1 MKADIKHY
9 NMWIELIQ
17 KLADGRTIIPRTEI
31 HTLADK
37 LGLKHPQWFTRDHA
51 MRAGR
56 GLYYVPAS
64 VNGTKAVKG
73 ASAPAEKKI
82 VNSSD
87 SVMPHLNPT
96 LKELTTP
103 KATAKPRITSM
114 TTDIEDQGIVPEVY
128 GNYQPFGTFDD
139 LKSIIAS
146 KKFYPVF
153 ITGPSGN
160 GKSMS
165 VEQACASLGR
175 EFINIPMT
183 AETDEGDLLGNYVLV
198 NNEMAWRDGGVTV
211 AARRGAVVC
220 IDEVDY
226 GAQNLSCLQR
236 VLEGKSFILKKKGEI
251 VLPKEGFQ
259 IIVTANTKGKGSE
272 DGRYMF
278 TNVLNES
285 FLERFPITFEQTW
298 APGSIEKKIIKGE
311 LTLAGHTD
319 DAFAELLVTWATV
332 VRKVHEDGTLP
343 EVISTRRLVHIARA
357 YSIFNGSKL
366 KAITFC
372 LNRFDEVTKTALIDL
387 YTKLD
392 ASVVV
397 DNSKTIEEQADEAS
411 AKFAAAGI
419 ND

>member
-1 MKADIKHY
+1 MGKANIEHY
-9 NMWIELIQ
+9 NMWIGLIQ
-17 KLADGRTIIPRTEI
+17 KLADGRKIIPRTEI
-31 HTLADK
+31 HALAEK

-56 GLYYVPAS
+56 GLYHVP
-64 VNGTKAVKG
+64 G
-73 ASAPAEKKI
+73 ATDAKESKPVEKKI
-82 VNSSD
+82 VNTSE
-87 SVMPHLNPT
+87 SVMPRLNPT
-96 LKELTTP
+96 LKELTAP
-103 KATAKPRITSM
+103 HKVVKPRITVM
-114 TTDIEDQGIVPEVY
+114 ATDIEDQGIVPDIY
-128 GNYQPFGTFDD
+128 TNYQPFGTFDD
-139 LKSIIAS
+139 LKAILAS

-153 ITGPSGN
+153 ITGPTGN

-165 VEQACASLGR
+165 VEQACAVLGR

-183 AETDEGDLLGNYVLV
+183 AETDEGDLLGNYVLI
-198 NNEMAWRDGGVTV
+198 NNEMVWRDGGVTV

-226 GAQNLSCLQR
+226 GAQNLGCLQR
-236 VLEGKSFILKKKGEI
+236 VLEGKPFLLKKKGEI
-251 VLPKEGFQ
+251 VTPKEGFQ

-298 APGSIEKKIIKGE
+298 APGDVEKKIIKGE
-311 LTLAGHTD
+311 LTLAGRSD
-319 DAFAELLVTWATV
+319 DDFAAMLVTWATV
-332 VRKVHEDGTLP
+332 VRKVHEDGTMP

-357 YSIFNGSKL
+357 YEIFNGNKL
-366 KAITFC
+366 KCITFC

-392 ASVVV
+392 VSVVV
-397 DNSKTIEEQADEAS
+397 DNSKTIEEQAEEAS
-411 AKFAAAGI
+411 AKFANAPV
-419 ND
+419 

>member
-1 MKADIKHY
+1 MGKANIEEY
-9 NMWIELIQ
+9 NMWVGLIQ
-17 KLADGRTIIPRTEI
+17 KAADGRTVISRKEI
-31 HTLADK
+31 NAIAK
-37 LGLKHPQWFTRDHA
+37 ERGLKSPQWFTHDA
-51 MRAGR
+51 SMRAGR
-56 GLYYVPAS
+56 GLYHVPMLG
-64 VNGTKAVKG
+64 N
-73 ASAPAEKKI
+73 APVSKPVEKKI
-82 VNSSD
+82 VNTSE
-87 SVMPHLNPT
+87 SVMPRLNPT

-103 KATAKPRITSM
+103 HKVEKPRITSM

-139 LKSIIAS
+139 LKAIIAS

-153 ITGPSGN
+153 ITGPTGN

-165 VEQACASLGR
+165 VEQACAKLGR

-183 AETDEGDLLGNYVLV
+183 AETDEGDLLGNYVLI
-198 NNEMAWRDGGVTV
+198 NNEMVWRDGGVTV

-226 GAQNLSCLQR
+226 GAQNLGCLQR
-236 VLEGKSFILKKKGEI
+236 VLEGKPFLLKKKGEI
-251 VLPKEGFQ
+251 VTPTLGFN

-285 FLERFPITFEQTW
+285 FLERFPITFEQTC
-298 APGSIEKKIIKGE
+298 APGNVEKKIVKGE
-311 LTLAGHTD
+311 LALAGRSD
-319 DAFAELLVTWATV
+319 DGFAEMLVTWATV

-357 YSIFNGSKL
+357 YEIFNGDKL
-366 KAITFC
+366 KCITFC
-372 LNRFDEVTKTALIDL
+372 LNRFDEVTKTALVDL

-397 DNSKTIEEQADEAS
+397 DNTKTIEEQAEEVS
-411 AKFAAAGI
+411 AKFASADQIG
-419 ND
+419 

>member
-1 MKADIKHY
+1 MV
-9 NMWIELIQ
+9 EV
-17 KLADGRTIIPRTEI
+17 
-31 HTLADK
+31 
-37 LGLKHPQWFTRDHA
+37 F
-51 MRAGR
+51 
-56 GLYYVPAS
+56 
-64 VNGTKAVKG
+64 
-73 ASAPAEKKI
+73 KI
-82 VNSSD
+82 S
-87 SVMPHLNPT
+87 
-96 LKELTTP
+96 TP
-103 KATAKPRITSM
+103 DFS
-114 TTDIEDQGIVPEVY
+114 GF
-128 GNYQPFGTFDD
+128 FG
-139 LKSIIAS
+139 
-146 KKFYPVF
+146 
-153 ITGPSGN
+153 
-160 GKSMS
+160 
-165 VEQACASLGR
+165 C
-175 EFINIPMT
+175 
-183 AETDEGDLLGNYVLV
+183 
-198 NNEMAWRDGGVTV
+198 
-211 AARRGAVVC
+211 
-220 IDEVDY
+220 
-226 GAQNLSCLQR
+226 
-236 VLEGKSFILKKKGEI
+236 
-251 VLPKEGFQ
+251 
-259 IIVTANTKGKGSE
+259 KGKGSE